1 MPGHNGFRFHNDQ
14 GLGPTRPQLAE
25 RNPKQPIEAVQFGT
39 GLFPLPNRELLAKS
53 SGLQS
58 EFVTRHE
65 QGPDVSDH
73 RASERNHPSDFS

>member
-1 MPGHNGFRFHNDQ
+1 MPGNNGFRFHNDQ

-39 GLFPLPNRELLAKS
+39 GLFPLPNSELLAKS

-58 EFVTRHE
+58 KFVARHE
-65 QGPDVSDH
+65 KGPDVDDH
-73 RASERNHPSDFS
+73 RERECNHQSDLS